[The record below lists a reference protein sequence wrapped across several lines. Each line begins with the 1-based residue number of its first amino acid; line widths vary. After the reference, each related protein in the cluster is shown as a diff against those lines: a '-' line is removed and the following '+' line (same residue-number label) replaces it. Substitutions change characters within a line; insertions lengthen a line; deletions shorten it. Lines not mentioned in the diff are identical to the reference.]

1 MKLLNTDKQ
10 QGYVKI
16 KVESKDDLW
25 FLKDF
30 ILPRDKVRKFTQRT
44 KLDGREKK
52 SLKLTIDVEKIGY
65 QEGERLRLTGEITKG
80 SDDIELGYHTL
91 NVKKDEEIELWRE
104 NFTEREWEEL
114 YEREKKESYKVL
126 IVLIEKENA
135 DFYMVEESGITN
147 LAKIDSQISGKM
159 YEGSKNSK
167 EEFYKEIASVVERY
181 SKREVQNIVLA
192 GPGFHKEKVNEIVD
206 NKELKSKIFSQDTSV
221 TGRTGLN
228 EAIKRG
234 ALKQVVE
241 SSRIDEESEVIEE
254 FFEKLRKDG
263 KATYGKEQ
271 VENLINQGAVE
282 KLIITQ
288 EKYREETDL
297 AKKVEQMGGETQ
309 IIHTDHEQGQRLE
322 NFSGI
327 AAFLRYKP

>member
-192 GPGFHKEKVNEIVD
+192 GPGFHKEKVKEIVD